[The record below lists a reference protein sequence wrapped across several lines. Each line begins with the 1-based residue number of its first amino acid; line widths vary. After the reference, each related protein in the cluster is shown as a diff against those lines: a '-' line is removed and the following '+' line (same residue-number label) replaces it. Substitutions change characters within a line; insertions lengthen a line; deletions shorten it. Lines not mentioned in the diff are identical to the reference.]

1 MSATPLLSSFEGED
15 LAAALTEASPF
26 ADLPPAVI
34 KAIAK
39 ISQARA
45 YGAGEA
51 VFSLGQYDGD
61 EFFLVK
67 SGRLKAASADSRSG
81 ALVIDELPAGAF
93 FGLAE
98 TVGGEDAASGGR
110 QLTLTAETDATVVA
124 IDAAGFRAVVA
135 QRPSLTRN
143 LMLYFA
149 RRLAAATQAGPVH
162 DSAPERRVFAALLE
176 YVERDAVSGLWR
188 IPRMPRHRELAEKAG
203 ADEAATAGAIAQL
216 IQEGVARR
224 DYPGLIIDDI
234 AELNRLAS

>member
-1 MSATPLLSSFEGED
+1 MSATPLPSSSQGED
-15 LAAALTEASPF
+15 LAAALAAASPF
-26 ADLPPAVI
+26 ADLPPAVV
-34 KAIAK
+34 KAVAE
-39 ISQARA
+39 ISQARF
-45 YGAGEA
+45 YNAGEA

-67 SGRLKAASADSRSG
+67 SGRLKAASADPESG
-81 ALVIDELPAGAF
+81 ALLIDELPAGEF

-98 TVGGEDAASGGR
+98 AVVGEETAAGGR
-110 QLTLTAETDATVVA
+110 HLTLTAEIDSTVVA

-149 RRLAAATQAGPVH
+149 RALAATAQAGPVQ

-203 ADEAATAGAIAQL
+203 ADEAATAGAIALL